1 MNKEFKSGFVT
12 IVGKPNVGKST
23 LMNAFIGEKVA
34 IVSNKP
40 QTTRNKILGVFSQE
54 NSQIVFV
61 DTPGIHTAKTK
72 LGEFMAKSVNDAM
85 KGMDVLLV
93 LVEPGYITEKDIEIA
108 ENMAKSNCPK
118 ILVINKVDT
127 VKKEK
132 VLSVM
137 DQFKQYNFDVM
148 VPISAKNAEGLN
160 VLQKTIENFLP
171 AGPQYFP
178 SDMITDQPER
188 LICAEIIR
196 EKALL
201 NLKDEIPHGIGI
213 EIMKMETLRDD
224 LVQIDANVYCEKNSH
239 KSIII
244 GKAGTMLG
252 KIGKEARIDIENL
265 LGNHV
270 NLKLWVKVKEDW
282 RNQPLEL
289 LNLGYNNKN

>member
-160 VLQKTIENFLP
+160 VLQNTIENFLP

-213 EIMKMETLRDD
+213 EIMKIETLRDD